1 MDPLLAL
8 GATCNVL
15 QLFDLTWKLLSG
27 ARAIYQSVDGAAPDA
42 VFLEALLENVAG
54 LRRSISASGLPLRLH
69 ALCKLSEDLAVELS
83 AILDTLKTRGHR
95 RRWQSFKVALREI
108 RTKKEINNFVL
119 RIQQLQTQ
127 ILIDV
132 QFLMMDKQ
140 SALYQEVLSLKE
152 MTQNLGA
159 NLDTHVDNL
168 RDIVVDQLSYARTA
182 NVESLIEHLC
192 EDVQQLSI
200 RPSAEVERI
209 SRQIEALSTA
219 IAQLQ
224 TDMLTTRNL
233 QGVLR
238 FLKFESLEFRL
249 DSISTAHRMTFEWVL
264 DGEHDD
270 TRGPTNFTS
279 WLQNADSR
287 AIFWVRGK
295 PGSGKSTL
303 MKFLCND
310 SRTVE
315 HLRGW
320 AGERNPLV
328 IAKHFFWSAGA
339 SLQKSLEGFV
349 RSLLFDVLRQCPNH
363 LRVAERRFHHKVNDA
378 EALITETLRP
388 GVLWEMLQDLIREN
402 ATTRICFFIDGLD
415 EFEDESGIIVIFVEE
430 LARHQNTK
438 VCVSSRPWAEFI
450 HKFGGNSSYLLKL
463 EDLTKRDIQMY
474 VSETLMSN
482 QRFKRLS
489 EQDGT
494 AAQLMEEIVQ
504 KSDGVFL
511 WVYLVVRSL
520 LEGMKYAD
528 STSFLWKR
536 LRGFPTDLEEF
547 FCRMLRDIK
556 PIYRSKTV
564 QTFQTAMVP
573 TASMPAMVY
582 HYIERSEETDGFPL
596 EDHWISPSE
605 DEVATLIQETTLKL
619 DGWTKGLLEVVHHHR
634 NRRPSYELSKVEFI
648 HRTVFDFF
656 QESKTVHDLFD
667 THSDPGFDVYDRL
680 CHGLLAYVKFHPQSK
695 TQFTDYNVI
704 MDIFY
709 YAALVSDDE
718 WRIQRIHP
726 VLDET
731 GRALRVDNQHWK
743 DTPTANTMC
752 EYAAEY
758 GLKDYIDE
766 IVRTC
771 NLVYEGSDNRSL
783 EELYTNLLWIA
794 LRLKRTSDQHERPWG
809 SIVGLV
815 SFLVDRGAN
824 PNQGLGDTTIWQQFV
839 IDFKDCLLKGDACIV
854 EICRVLLMGGADPD
868 ISQGLGFFFRDEI
881 GLVLPYGH

>member
-1 MDPLLAL
+1 MA
-8 GATCNVL
+8 
-15 QLFDLTWKLLSG
+15 LFDLTWKLISG

-54 LRRSISASGLPLRLH
+54 LRRSISASGLPPRLH

-83 AILDTLKTRGHR
+83 GILDTLKTR
-95 RRWQSFKVALREI
+95 
-108 RTKKEINNFVL
+108 
-119 RIQQLQTQ
+119 
-127 ILIDV
+127 
-132 QFLMMDKQ
+132 
-140 SALYQEVLSLKE
+140 VLSLKE

-159 NLDTHVDNL
+159 NLDTHVDDV
-168 RDIVVDQLSYARTA
+168 RDKVVDQLSHVKTA
-182 NVESLIEHLC
+182 NVETLIEHLC

-200 RPSAEVERI
+200 RPSAEIERI
-209 SRQIEALSTA
+209 SRQIEALSNA
-219 IAQLQ
+219 MAQLQ
-224 TDMLTTRNL
+224 ADVHTTRDL

-249 DSISTAHRMTFEWVL
+249 DSISTAHRRTFEWVL
-264 DGEHDD
+264 DGEEDD

-279 WLQNADSR
+279 WLQNPDSR

-303 MKFLCND
+303 MKFLCNE

-315 HLRGW
+315 HLREW
-320 AGERNPLV
+320 AGEQNPLV

-339 SLQKSLEGFV
+339 SLQKSLEGLV
-349 RSLLFDVLRQCPNH
+349 HSLLFDILRQCPDH
-363 LRVAERRFHHKVNDA
+363 LRVAERRFYHRVNDA
-378 EALITETLRP
+378 ETLIVETLRP
-388 GVLWEMLQDLIREN
+388 GALWEMLQDLIREN
-402 ATTRICFFIDGLD
+402 PTTRICFFIDGLD
-415 EFEDESGIIVIFVEE
+415 EFQDESGIIVHFVEV

-450 HKFGGNSSYLLKL
+450 LRFGGNSSNLLKL

-528 STSFLWKR
+528 STSF
-536 LRGFPTDLEEF
+536 PTDLEEF
-547 FCRMLRDIK
+547 FCRMLRDI
-556 PIYRSKTV
+556 PPVYRSKTV

-596 EDHWISPSE
+596 EDHWIPPSE
-605 DEVATLIQETTLKL
+605 NEVATLIQETTLKL

-634 NRRPSYELSKVEFI
+634 DRRPSYELSKVEFI

-667 THSDPGFDVYDRL
+667 THSDPEFDVYDRL

-704 MDIFY
+704 MDIFN
-709 YAALVSDDE
+709 YAAPVADDA

-731 GRALRVDNQHWK
+731 GRTLRVDNQDWK

-752 EYAAEY
+752 EYAAGY

-766 IVRTC
+766 IVRT
-771 NLVYEGSDNRSL
+771 
-783 EELYTNLLWIA
+783 
-794 LRLKRTSDQHERPWG
+794 
-809 SIVGLV
+809 
-815 SFLVDRGAN
+815 
-824 PNQGLGDTTIWQQFV
+824 
-839 IDFKDCLLKGDACIV
+839 
-854 EICRVLLMGGADPD
+854 
-868 ISQGLGFFFRDEI
+868 
-881 GLVLPYGH
+881 